1 MVWAAKLG
9 RCSSLCCSGLA
20 CLTISHK
27 VVLIVFFSLRAEVDG
42 IPLGPRGTPHCPG
55 AQQGRGPP
63 SCLVAQLPGFRCLQH
78 SVLVRSSCEALTTSM
93 RGLGS

>member
-27 VVLIVFFSLRAEVDG
+27 VVLVVLFSLRAEVDG
-42 IPLGPRGTPHCPG
+42 IPLGPWGTPCCP
-55 AQQGRGPP
+55 A
-63 SCLVAQLPGFRCLQH
+63 AQLPDFRCLQH
-78 SVLVRSSCEALTTSM
+78 SVLVRSSSEALTTGM